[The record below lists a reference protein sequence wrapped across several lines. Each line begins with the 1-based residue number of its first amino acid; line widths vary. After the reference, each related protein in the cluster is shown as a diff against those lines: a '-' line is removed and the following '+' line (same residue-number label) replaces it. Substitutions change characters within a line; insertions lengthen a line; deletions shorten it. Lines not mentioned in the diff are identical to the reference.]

1 MGGSGGNGD
10 STSKDFTT
18 EDVEKEMRKS
28 SSQKQDCGQKSLGI
42 GAYTVNRKGHGSPF
56 PLCRLLHPSKHVMVV
71 PFI

>member
-28 SSQKQDCGQKSLGI
+28 SFPQKQDYGQKSLGI
-42 GAYTVNRKGHGSPF
+42 GAYTVNRKGQGSPF
-56 PLCRLLHPSKHVMVV
+56 PLCLLLHFSKHVM
-71 PFI
+71 